1 MNTSIVHTSLHSINM
16 HTCVTVVA
24 SLISSHNPIS
34 AYSRKHAASSFAY
47 FAIVMDKALGL
58 THRLLVLYGMTIL
71 TQLQPPKCFLLE

>member
-1 MNTSIVHTSLHSINM
+1 M

-47 FAIVMDKALGL
+47 FAIVMDSSWSDTWDFSALWYDCIDAVA
-58 THRLLVLYGMTIL
+58 TTEV
-71 TQLQPPKCFLLE
+71 FLIRVDLF